1 LHSALGAALTP
12 SELRLKEWPIR
23 LHLFAFA
30 AAVLIPL
37 ILLGGFF
44 ATQFAERERER
55 YQDVAKALAADIAAD
70 VDRELDSTV
79 AALQALST
87 SPALRNGDLEA
98 FDRQARETLQYRGSA
113 IAVRDHTGQQI
124 VNTYAPW
131 GARLPVSTHPVL
143 RKTDQAAL
151 ETQRPVVSDLYQGA
165 VAKTLY
171 VLVDV
176 PVAINGEA
184 KYVLNIALTPDHI
197 RKILAKS
204 NLPRDWIVSVVDGNN
219 RIIARSRDHE
229 RMLGVDTQRGFP
241 APADPG
247 ATLWQGLNA
256 EGVPVLAASERS
268 RLSAWRVTASVPLT
282 VLDAP
287 LTRSLLA
294 VAVLGGL
301 GLALSLA
308 LAFLY
313 GRGLAKGL
321 LDLSLAATALGNG
334 EQSPATSTSVQE
346 VNQISRA
353 MAQASAALHE
363 KALAQEAAARRQ
375 ELLIHELNHRVK
387 NTLATVQSLAWQVVR
402 PGVPPQAAQERFQER
417 LLALSR
423 THNLLNETLWDGAS
437 LRTVLEAEFQ
447 PFLSETPRF
456 RFSGPDVYLSATHTV
471 VLGMA
476 LHELTINAAK
486 YGALSVGTGHVQVD
500 WRVEGHGRDA
510 TLVLDWCELGGPAVQ
525 VEPKPG
531 FGSRLLRQTITQELG
546 GELTMRFEPNGV
558 CCRIVVGIAPAEQ
571 QAA

>member
-1 LHSALGAALTP
+1 
-12 SELRLKEWPIR
+12 LRLTRILPNEWSIR

-30 AAVLIPL
+30 AAILVPL
-37 ILLGGFF
+37 ILLGSFLATEF
-44 ATQFAERERER
+44 AGRERER
-55 YQDVAKALAADIAAD
+55 YREVAKALAADIVAD
-70 VDRELDSTV
+70 VDRELDSTI

-113 IAVRDHTGQQI
+113 IAVRDQTGQQI
-124 VNTYAPW
+124 INTYAPW
-131 GARLPVSTHPVL
+131 GTALPVSTHPVL
-143 RKTDQAAL
+143 RKTDQMAL

-165 VAKTLY
+165 VAKALY

-176 PVAINGEA
+176 PATIKGEA
-184 KYVLNIALTPDHI
+184 RYVLNIALTPERI
-197 RKILAKS
+197 RTILAKS
-204 NLPRDWIVSVVDGNN
+204 NLPPDWVIAVVDGNN

-229 RMLGVDTQRGFP
+229 RLLGVDTQRSFS

-256 EGVPVLAASERS
+256 EGMPVLAASERS
-268 RLSAWRVTASVPLT
+268 RLSAWRVTAFVPLT

-294 VAVLGGL
+294 VAGLGGL
-301 GLALSLA
+301 GLALSLVLA
-308 LAFLY
+308 LIY

-321 LDLSLAATALGNG
+321 LDLSLSAKALGRG
-334 EQSPATSTSVQE
+334 EHLSATTTSVQE

-353 MAQASAALHE
+353 MTQASADLHE

-402 PGVPPQAAQERFQER
+402 PGVPPQTAQERFQER

-423 THNLLNETLWDGAS
+423 THNLLNKTLWEGAS
-437 LRTVLEAEFQ
+437 LRTILEAEFQ
-447 PFLSETPRF
+447 PFIAEPPRI
-456 RFSGPDVYLSATHTV
+456 RLSGPDVDLPATHTV

-476 LHELTINAAK
+476 LHELTTNAAK
-486 YGALSVGTGHVQVD
+486 YGALSEATGRVQVD

-510 TLVLDWCELGGPAVQ
+510 TLTLDWCEMGGPPVQ
-525 VEPKPG
+525 AHPRPG

-546 GELTMRFEPNGV
+546 GELTMRFEPDGA
-558 CCRIVVGIAPAEQ
+558 CCQIVVGIASAEQ
-571 QAA
+571 RAA